1 MSETLTTYRK
11 IVKLP
16 AEDVQQSWPMRVALD
31 DQVHGAV
38 TSLTTHAPNLQIKR
52 SSDDYGICNIHASA
66 NGYDIVITTRSGQD
80 SALLG
85 RERRVFVS
93 YTLSATSSLRSLDRA
108 ATFSREVSLI
118 LRGVGGVLFACL
130 FFWGID
136 LMFSGSGMVFIHL
149 PLALVIAVVLA
160 GAWLGERVGYLL
172 GNQLESRACAMAEK
186 TGALPQLDLLW
197 ADLEEKFTA
206 LLQSYEQV

>member
-1 MSETLTTYRK
+1 MSEILTTYRK

-16 AEDVQQSWPMRVALD
+16 AENVQQSWPIRVALD

-38 TSLTTHAPNLQIKR
+38 TSLTTHEPNLQIKR
-52 SSDDYGICNIHASA
+52 SSDDCGNCNIDASA

-80 SALLG
+80 SAFLG

-93 YTLSATSSLRSLDRA
+93 YTLSASSSLRSLDRA
-108 ATFSREVSLI
+108 ATISRELSLI

-130 FFWGID
+130 FFWCID
-136 LMFSGSGMVFIHL
+136 LIFGGSGMVFIHL
-149 PLALVIAVVLA
+149 PLALVIGVVLA
-160 GAWLGERVGYLL
+160 GAWLGERMGCLL
-172 GNQLESRACAMAEK
+172 GNQLESRACARAEQ

>member
-16 AEDVQQSWPMRVALD
+16 AENVQQSWPMRVALD

-38 TSLTTHAPNLQIKR
+38 NSLTTHEPNLEIKR
-52 SSDDYGICNIHASA
+52 SSDDFGNCNIHASA
-66 NGYDIVITTRSGQD
+66 NGYNIVITTRSGQD
-80 SALLG
+80 SAFLG

-108 ATFSREVSLI
+108 AAISREVSLI
-118 LRGVGGVLFACL
+118 LRGVGAVLFAAL
-130 FFWGID
+130 FFWVID

-149 PLALVIAVVLA
+149 PLAAVIGVVLA
-160 GAWLGERVGYLL
+160 GAWVGERVGNRL
-172 GNQLESRACAMAEK
+172 GNQLESRACTMAEK

-197 ADLEEKFTA
+197 AQLEEKFTA

>member
-16 AEDVQQSWPMRVALD
+16 AENVQQSRPMRVALD

-38 TSLTTHAPNLQIKR
+38 TSLTTHEPNLQIQR
-52 SSDDYGICNIHASA
+52 SSDDYGNCNIHASA
-66 NGYDIVITTRSGQD
+66 NGYNIVITTRSGQD
-80 SALLG
+80 SAFLG

-93 YTLSATSSLRSLDRA
+93 YTLSATSSLHSLDRA
-108 ATFSREVSLI
+108 ATISREVSLI

-130 FFWGID
+130 FYWSID
-136 LMFSGSGMVFIHL
+136 LMFSGSGMVFIRL
-149 PLALVIAVVLA
+149 PLVLVIGVVLA
-160 GAWLGERVGYLL
+160 GAWLGERVGNLL
-172 GNQLESRACAMAEK
+172 GNQLESRACTKAEK
-186 TGALPQLDLLW
+186 TGALPKLDLLW

-206 LLQSYEQV
+206 LLRSYEQV